1 MSKFINKQKGRSPL
15 ITVLTLFTG
24 RMPVLLAT
32 VGTIASIFLLWQ
44 LFSTQENLEKELPKT
59 HVFKTVE
66 NYEAEVAKSGFL
78 QEIAIKSQ
86 LSENAK
92 ITICNLQ
99 YRCRHLQGNVA
110 SISAASLIKVPI
122 AVALVNKLTLEN
134 IDLDTEIYVDK
145 GNVTE
150 EDFSALEGGQNYPIR
165 QLLAETIINSSNTAP
180 NQLIDYLTRD
190 YINQVLEERGYNVTR
205 VNSKFIGETTVPV
218 DLGDT
223 KNRLNADELTAMMV
237 EIYNRE
243 HPGDEI
249 LITILGLQ
257 HDRELGY
264 AALKGTNARWLG
276 EKTGQ
281 NSSVLGTTLA
291 MKVAGQTYIVTVI
304 DDGEYSDD
312 AIRNSLAQIADYL
325 WRNGGF

>member
-1 MSKFINKQKGRSPL
+1 
-15 ITVLTLFTG
+15 
-24 RMPVLLAT
+24 
-32 VGTIASIFLLWQ
+32 VGTITSIFWLWQ
-44 LFSTQENLEKELPKT
+44 LFFTQSNVEKELPKPPE
-59 HVFKTVE
+59 FKTAE
-66 NYEAEVAKSGFL
+66 NYAAEVAKSGFL
-78 QEIAIKSQ
+78 QEIAINSE
-86 LSENAK
+86 LSESVK

-110 SISAASLIKVPI
+110 PTRAASLIKVPI

-134 IDLDTEIYVDK
+134 IDLDTEIYVDE

-150 EDFSALEGGQNYPIR
+150 EEFSALEGGQNYPMR

-218 DLGDT
+218 DLGET
-223 KNRLNADELTAMMV
+223 KNSLNADELTAMMV
-237 EIYNRE
+237 QIYNRE
-243 HPGDEI
+243 HSGDDL

-257 HDRELGY
+257 HDRDLGY
-264 AALKGTNARWLG
+264 AALEGTNARWLG

-281 NSSVLGTTLA
+281 NSAVLGTTLA
-291 MKVAGQTYIVTVI
+291 MKVGGQTYIVTVI
-304 DDGEYSDD
+304 DDGEYSDE